1 MISLKDFVD
10 GYHED
15 EYGKTVVVESLQENE
30 ETKKELNKPFRLAKG
45 SDKKFGVYVKNDKGN
60 VVKVTFGDP
69 NMEIKRDDDERR
81 KSFRARHGCDK
92 DPGPKWKAKYWSCRM
107 WEKGKSVSD
116 VLSEEELLE
125 TPSPPI
131 GKDEKTFQKLAD
143 KYNFKVKKIGSIG
156 VYELEYKGNFMGL
169 FDPRVESED
178 KLEVY
183 SRIAKK
189 KFG

>member
-1 MISLKDFVD
+1 MI
-10 GYHED
+10 
-15 EYGKTVVVESLQENE
+15 
-30 ETKKELNKPFRLAKG
+30 PFRQ
-45 SDKKFGVYVKNDKGN
+45 YI
-60 VVKVTFGDP
+60 
-69 NMEIKRDDDERR
+69 E
-81 KSFRARHGCDK
+81 
-92 DPGPKWKAKYWSCRM
+92 
-107 WEKGKSVSD
+107 
-116 VLSEEELLE
+116 E

-131 GKDEKTFQKLAD
+131 GKNADFVKIAD
-143 KYNFKVKKIGSIG
+143 KYDFKTKKIGGIG